1 MGEWTASTE
10 TQRVCEVL
18 PFQGDTPAL
27 SVSLNSP
34 RGCTSVSADEA
45 AVAAARRVS
54 KSLGKQ
60 ATFKES
66 LNKYER
72 AEAAYDRQQ
81 NASGKVRDR
90 LVFLALAPISWE
102 GG

>member
-1 MGEWTASTE
+1 
-10 TQRVCEVL
+10 
-18 PFQGDTPAL
+18 
-27 SVSLNSP
+27 
-34 RGCTSVSADEA
+34 
-45 AVAAARRVS
+45 VS

-81 NASGKVRDR
+81 IASGKVRGLSWF
-90 LVFLALAPISWE
+90 LVLAPISWE